1 MGLMSARARGNG
13 VPVEPPYFPDA
24 FVKSVTSRCPMS
36 KGYDKKEESN
46 PFYGKKIFVASGAA
60 VGVGLKLAIS
70 CILTLADR
78 IRLCPG
84 IVVKTLSRSWK

>member
-1 MGLMSARARGNG
+1 M
-13 VPVEPPYFPDA
+13 EPPYFPDA

-60 VGVGLKLAIS
+60 VCDSARSLAGRV
-70 CILTLADR
+70 LTLDGR
-78 IRLCPG
+78 IHSYLG
-84 IVVKTLSRSWK
+84 TVVRTLLRS

>member
-46 PFYGKKIFVASGAA
+46 PFYGKKIFVASGATVCDYLRSL
-60 VGVGLKLAIS
+60 VGCL
-70 CILTLADR
+70 LTLADR
-78 IRLCPG
+78 IH
-84 IVVKTLSRSWK
+84 